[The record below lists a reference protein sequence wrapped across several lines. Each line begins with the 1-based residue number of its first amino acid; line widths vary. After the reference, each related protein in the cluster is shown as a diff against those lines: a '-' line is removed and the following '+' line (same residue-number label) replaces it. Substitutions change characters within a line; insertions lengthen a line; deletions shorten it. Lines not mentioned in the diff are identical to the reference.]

1 LAAMAAMVGATST
14 SSLCRGVSGG
24 VALASSFTGDKVRV
38 SAGVASAFPGKS
50 VQIVAE
56 ALRDGVGA
64 SAPWDAQRAST
75 ESALSS
81 LATEISAV
89 ATEFASAS
97 LFGLTEGLESDEEYG
112 EESEGEVIHVDN
124 ESVDDEDELAV
135 ANLGIPA
142 AVVEALA
149 NRGIERLFPIQVRR
163 PVAFFPK
170 SIVMIG
176 LRFSE
181 RIEWITPKQFTF
193 V

>member
-1 LAAMAAMVGATST
+1 
-14 SSLCRGVSGG
+14 
-24 VALASSFTGDKVRV
+24 
-38 SAGVASAFPGKS
+38 
-50 VQIVAE
+50 
-56 ALRDGVGA
+56 
-64 SAPWDAQRAST
+64 
-75 ESALSS
+75 LSS